1 MKAWAIFVHSIRQV
15 FGNLPEAL
23 HVSGLLYL
31 VQMAVAVALGVTP
44 ASMDP
49 STEMAPEKALGVI
62 AVLIVL
68 LVSTLWITVAWHRF
82 VLLGER
88 PTSYIPVITAGRLAR
103 YAGRSL
109 LIGLA
114 VIALVLVLGIAAS
127 ILFTPLLG
135 QTPLAA
141 LLTVLAMVVPGLAV
155 LYRLSAALPG
165 LALDRPTGFADG
177 WVATTGD
184 TQTILILAFFTGL
197 IGIVLGAPLGL
208 MQQGS
213 LVALLWELGAGWLQL
228 MISASVLT
236 TLYGHYIEKRP
247 LV

>member
-15 FGNLPEAL
+15 FGNLSEAL

-31 VQMAVAVALGVTP
+31 LQMAVAVMVGVTP

-49 STEMAPEKALGVI
+49 NAEVPPEQALAALAMV
-62 AVLIVL
+62 VVL
-68 LVSTLWITVAWHRF
+68 LISTLWIAVAWHRF

-88 PTSYIPVITAGRLAR
+88 PAGYIPTMSAGRLLR
-103 YAGRSL
+103 YGGRSL

-114 VIALVLVLGIAAS
+114 VVVLALVLGLASS
-127 ILFTPLLG
+127 ILVVPILG
-135 QTPLAA
+135 ETPLAA
-141 LLTVLAMVVPGLAV
+141 LISVLAMIVPGLAV

-184 TQTILILAFFTGL
+184 TATILILAFFTGL
-197 IGIVLGAPLGL
+197 IGIVLGAPLRL
-208 MQQGS
+208 MPQGT

-228 MISASVLT
+228 MISASILT